1 AIGFLIEVA
10 EVAETHWFT
19 RREPEF
25 VEGGHS
31 SETLTLAVEGV
42 DARVREGLLPV
53 SVVAATGL
61 SWTPALLEAKRKG
74 ILERQSMFTRID
86 ETGVTLADGS
96 HQELDT
102 IIWATGFRQNIEHL
116 APLRLRGPG
125 GGIRMDPPMV
135 ADEPR
140 IYLVGYGPSASTI
153 GANRA
158 GRAAVRSLSR
168 YLDAL

>member
-1 AIGFLIEVA
+1 
-10 EVAETHWFT
+10 
-19 RREPEF
+19 
-25 VEGGHS
+25 
-31 SETLTLAVEGV
+31 
-42 DARVREGLLPV
+42 
-53 SVVAATGL
+53 
-61 SWTPALLEAKRKG
+61 
-74 ILERQSMFTRID
+74 MFTRID

-168 YLDAL
+168 YLDQTKGVQISAGCAKGSRMRERESYQLPLQFAGFELPFASGS